1 MENAEKKVKAE
12 LQVYEEKQSAL
23 AKLTEQL
30 EQNPQFKQFLAARK
44 DFQELESRI
53 WKDVEQVM
61 LENDITQIKT
71 DTMTLSI
78 ATRNSFK
85 IKDITKLPKK
95 YIKEVA
101 DTYKINGVYK
111 LEGTLPKGV
120 EVVETKYLTK
130 RIKSEGTDGSNSTDQ
145 G

>member
-1 MENAEKKVKAE
+1 MQDVEQQVKKELELYEK
-12 LQVYEEKQSAL
+12 KQSAL

-30 EQNPQFKQFLAARK
+30 ETNPQFKAFLQARK
-44 DFQELESRI
+44 EFETMERDV
-53 WKDVEQVM
+53 WKHVEQVM
-61 LENDITQIKT
+61 LENDLTQIKT

-85 IKDITKLPKK
+85 IKDVSQLPKK

-101 DTYKINGVYK
+101 DTTKINGIYK
-111 LEGTLPKGV
+111 LEGILPHGV

-130 RIKSEGTDGSNSTDQ
+130 RIKAAE
-145 G
+145 